1 NNLVEIVTGYKCPP
15 EQLENAK
22 QLYRLYDAAFDVAP
36 DKGGFYYYL
45 TYLNFGSTPLQ
56 VAQSF
61 YGANAHGIHQM
72 SNAEYVDFMY

>member
-1 NNLVEIVTGYKCPP
+1 DYLWSGNNLVEIVTGYKCPP

-61 YGANAHGIHQM
+61 YG
-72 SNAEYVDFMY
+72 